1 MTRRQLFA
9 FCAATLALLKWPRWT
24 SAQDREWERAV
35 QAGFTRFAGTAS
47 AKARIAPAS
56 EPGTPLRIR
65 GTLFQ
70 PDGVTPLAGAL
81 VFAYH
86 TDRAGLYNNDR
97 AAHTWRLQGAARTSA
112 DGRFEFETIR
122 PASYPSTRIP
132 QHVHVA
138 LSTSDGRYH
147 AGEWR
152 FDDDPLMVAEERDA
166 SARAGKFAWVCPVT
180 VRDGQ
185 AEIAVNVKVKPESRF

>member
-9 FCAATLALLKWPRWT
+9 FCAAALALLKWPRWT
-24 SAQDREWERAV
+24 YAQDRDYERAV
-35 QAGFTRFAGTAS
+35 NAALDRFASTAS
-47 AKARIAPAS
+47 PRARIAPES

-65 GTLFQ
+65 GTLYR
-70 PDGVTPLAGAL
+70 PDGATPIAGAL

-86 TDRAGLYNNDR
+86 TDRTGLYNNDR
-97 AAHTWRLQGAARTSA
+97 TPHSWRLHGAARTGP

-122 PASYPSTRIP
+122 PASYPDTRIP

-138 LSTSDGRYH
+138 LSTPDGRYH

-152 FDDDPLMVAEERDA
+152 FDDDPMVTADERAA
-166 SARAGKFAWVCPVT
+166 SARAGEFGWVCPVT
-180 VRDGQ
+180 TRAGL
-185 AEIAVNVKVKPESRF
+185 AEIAVRVKVKPESRF

>member
-9 FCAATLALLKWPRWT
+9 LCAAAVAALKWPRWT
-24 SAQDREWERAV
+24 YAQDREYERAV
-35 QAGFTRFAGTAS
+35 AAGFARFAGTAS
-47 AKARIAPAS
+47 AKARIAPES

-65 GTLFQ
+65 GTLYQ
-70 PDGVTPLAGAL
+70 ADGVSPLAGAL

-86 TDRAGLYNNDR
+86 TDRAGLYNNDN
-97 AAHTWRLQGAARTSA
+97 AAHAWRLQGAARTGA

-132 QHVHVA
+132 QHVHVS
-138 LSTSDGRYH
+138 LSTPEGRYH

-152 FDDDPLMVAEERDA
+152 FDDDPMLSDQERAA
-166 SARAGKFAWVCPVT
+166 SARAGSFGWVCPVT
-180 VRDGQ
+180 AQGGR
-185 AEIAVNVKVKPESRF
+185 AEIAVNVKVKPETRF

>member
-9 FCAATLALLKWPRWT
+9 FCAAALALVKWPRWT
-24 SAQDREWERAV
+24 YAQDREYERAV
-35 QAGFTRFAGTAS
+35 DAGFARFAGTTS
-47 AKARIAPAS
+47 AKARIAPPS

-65 GTLFQ
+65 GTLYQ

-86 TDRAGLYNNDR
+86 TDRAGLYNNDN
-97 AAHTWRLQGAARTSA
+97 AAHRWRLQGAARTGP

-122 PASYPSTRIP
+122 PASYPATRIP

-138 LSTSDGRYH
+138 LSTSEGRYH

-152 FDDDPLMVAEERDA
+152 FDDDPMLSAQERSA
-166 SARAGKFAWVCPVT
+166 SGRAGQFGWVCPVS
-180 VRDGQ
+180 VSDGQ

>member
-9 FCAATLALLKWPRWT
+9 FCAAAVALLKWPKWT
-24 SAQDREWERAV
+24 YAQDRQYERAV
-35 QAGFTRFAGTAS
+35 EAGFSKFSGTTS

-56 EPGTPLRIR
+56 EPGIPLLIR
-65 GTLFQ
+65 GTLYQ
-70 PDGVTPLAGAL
+70 ADGVTPLGGAL

-86 TDRAGLYNNDR
+86 TDQAGLYNNDN
-97 AAHTWRLQGAARTSA
+97 AAHTWRLQGAARTGA

-138 LSTSDGRYH
+138 LSTPEGRYH

-152 FDDDPLMVAEERDA
+152 FDDDPMMTAQEREA
-166 SARAGKFAWVCPVT
+166 SARAGSFGWVCPVST
-180 VRDGQ
+180 RGGR
-185 AEIAVNVKVKPESRF
+185 AEIAVNVKLKADSRF

>member
-9 FCAATLALLKWPRWT
+9 FCAAALALLKWPRWT
-24 SAQDREWERAV
+24 HAQDRDYERAV
-35 QAGFTRFAGTAS
+35 DRAFARFAGTTR

-65 GTLFQ
+65 GTLFH

-86 TDRAGLYNNDR
+86 TDRAGLYNNDN
-97 AAHTWRLQGAARTSA
+97 AAHTWRLQGAARTGA
-112 DGRFEFETIR
+112 DGAFEFETIR
-122 PASYPSTRIP
+122 PASYPGTRIP
-132 QHVHVA
+132 QHVHVS
-138 LSTSDGRYH
+138 LSTPEGRYH

-152 FDDDPLMVAEERDA
+152 FDDDPMMSAQERAA
-166 SARAGKFAWVCPVT
+166 SARAGTFGWVCPVT
-180 VRDGQ
+180 VRGEL
-185 AEIAVNVKVKPESRF
+185 AEIAVNVKVKPETRF